1 MLHTFLAE
9 EQERQTR
16 LYKQQREPK
25 KDQNPS
31 KAKMRDASIQC
42 APVQLQSAV
51 AAIQMDFSGD
61 IVQELKEQVLNLT
74 KIVSELMAYKSQ
86 ENTRKIPPGSF
97 LTELLTDSLDDL
109 KEVCPDSYESASAT
123 SPETPLSGLMPSNK
137 ASVNELHHQ
146 PRYNSSPFCHL
157 SRAPLRAIDENC
169 VPSSLTEQQQSNVD
183 GIVFKGTQMST
194 TALACV
200 DVLFTETDL
209 ANGNT
214 GGTFAYQKLDEHK
227 IRYLSSAL
235 RQKFN
240 SPSFESQWEAVHT
253 KINAKCRGKRRTMIN
268 RLKTQVI

>member
-9 EQERQTR
+9 QQERQTR
-16 LYKQQREPK
+16 LYKQQWEPK

-31 KAKMRDASIQC
+31 KAKTRDASIQC
-42 APVQLQSAV
+42 APVQLQSAD

-157 SRAPLRAIDENC
+157 SRAPLRVIAENC
-169 VPSSLTEQQQSNVD
+169 VPSS
-183 GIVFKGTQMST
+183 
-194 TALACV
+194 
-200 DVLFTETDL
+200 
-209 ANGNT
+209 
-214 GGTFAYQKLDEHK
+214 
-227 IRYLSSAL
+227 
-235 RQKFN
+235 
-240 SPSFESQWEAVHT
+240 
-253 KINAKCRGKRRTMIN
+253 
-268 RLKTQVI
+268 